1 MTTSNTSGAASMRFS
16 SDEVL
21 SGMLGSTL
29 ADNFPM
35 MPHS

>member
-1 MTTSNTSGAASMRFS
+1 MTTSNTSGTASMRFS

-29 ADNFPM
+29 QDKQQ
-35 MPHS
+35 